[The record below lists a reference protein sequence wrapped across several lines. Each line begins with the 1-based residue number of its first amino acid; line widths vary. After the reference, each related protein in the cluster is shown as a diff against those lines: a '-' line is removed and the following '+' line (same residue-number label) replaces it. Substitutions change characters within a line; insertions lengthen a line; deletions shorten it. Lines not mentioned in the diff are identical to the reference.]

1 MNIRAVL
8 VVLAS
13 LVCILLLPLVAVP
26 VVFIV
31 AILWRGGPKW
41 SRLCMLAA
49 ALIETGYYLITM
61 PR

>member
-1 MNIRAVL
+1 MNIKAVL
-8 VVLAS
+8 VVVAS
-13 LVCILLLPLVAVP
+13 LLCILLLPLVAVP

-49 ALIETGYYLITM
+49 AVAETGYYFLTLHK
-61 PR
+61 